1 MLFAAAAMSA
11 APAVRTHATSALPE
25 LRPGVSVS
33 ISNVV
38 PLETPDTSRPPYAEL
53 IEEAALAYDIDAGLI
68 RAVMQ
73 AESSFDASAVSPV
86 GAMGL
91 MQIMPA
97 LAKELGVENPFDPR
111 QNVMAGAKYLS
122 RLLDAHRGNVAMA
135 LASYNAG
142 PGNVKRYKGIPP
154 FKETRNYVRK
164 ITTMLEADSA
174 D

>member
-1 MLFAAAAMSA
+1 MKLHAA
-11 APAVRTHATSALPE
+11 RGLPD
-25 LRPGVSVS
+25 LRSGVSVS
-33 ISNVV
+33 ISNVMA
-38 PLETPDTSRPPYAEL
+38 LEPTDPSKGPYADL
-53 IEEAALAYDIDAGLI
+53 IEEAAVAYGIDAALI

-73 AESSFDASAVSPV
+73 AESAFDPHAVSPV

-97 LAKELGVENPFDPR
+97 LAKDLGVQNPFDPR

-154 FKETRNYVRK
+154 FRETRNYVKK
-164 ITTMLEADSA
+164 ITGLMEADTT